1 MSESKR
7 AMVRLPMPPSANV
20 MWRSDF
26 AKKRVMVSRAGRIFR
41 DECAPI
47 LAKYRHPIEGALSLT
62 ACFYFKSAKT
72 RVDLD
77 NRIKPLLDV
86 CQVTEY
92 GTGLYLDDSQI
103 LALHAYKFF
112 DKENPRV
119 EVTVEAL

>member
-1 MSESKR
+1 
-7 AMVRLPMPPSANV
+7 MVRLPMPPSANV

-26 AKKRVMVSRAGRIFR
+26 VRKRVIVSRAGRIFR

-47 LAKYRHPIEGALSLT
+47 LAKYRQPIEGALSVT
-62 ACFYFKSAKT
+62 ACFYFKSAKV

-86 CQVTEY
+86 CQVTQY
-92 GTGLYLDDSQI
+92 GCGLYLDDSQI
-103 LALHAYKFF
+103 TAIHAYKFF

>member
-1 MSESKR
+1 MSEFKR
-7 AMVRLPMPPSANV
+7 AMVRLPLPPSANV

-26 AKKRVMVSRAGRIFR
+26 VSKRVLVSRVGRIFR

-62 ACFYFKSAKT
+62 ASFYFKSAKA

-86 CQVTEY
+86 CQVTQY
-92 GTGLYLDDSQI
+92 GCGLYIDDSQI